1 MAKITYADKSA
12 INQNTQIPD
21 VNKVNASDMNQIKA
35 TVNANDDKVGE
46 LSSLNT
52 TNKSSIV
59 AAVNEV
65 NSKFVYST
73 SEQVVGKFLNKP
85 LYRKVIST
93 GNLPNSTYLD
103 IPLSSFSSE
112 NKTIINLYCI
122 VMSNDWE
129 CLTLP
134 YYAGETNYVNILCTS
149 QKNIRIQASNDRSRF
164 SGYVIVEYTK
174 TTD

>member
-59 AAVNEV
+59 AAINEV
-65 NSKFVYST
+65 NSKLVYST

-93 GNLPNSTYLD
+93 GNLPDSTYLD
-103 IPLSSFSSE
+103 IPLSSFSSA
-112 NKTIINLYCI
+112 NKTIIN
-122 VMSNDWE
+122 
-129 CLTLP
+129 
-134 YYAGETNYVNILCTS
+134 
-149 QKNIRIQASNDRSRF
+149 F
-164 SGYVIVEYTK
+164 
-174 TTD
+174 